1 MGGGRLTSLALVA
14 AFALRFSALVV
25 LPALRVQENLNPTIV
40 SMFSSAVQFGFVVGT
55 IVSAVIVLADRIDPV
70 RFFTLLS
77 LIAGRVINPRSARSW
92 CGPTAS

>member
-1 MGGGRLTSLALVA
+1 
-14 AFALRFSALVV
+14 
-25 LPALRVQENLNPTIV
+25 
-40 SMFSSAVQFGFVVGT
+40 MFSSAVQFGFVVGT

-77 LIAGRVINPRSARSW
+77 LIAGRVTNSRSARSW

>member
-1 MGGGRLTSLALVA
+1 
-14 AFALRFSALVV
+14 
-25 LPALRVQENLNPTIV
+25 
-40 SMFSSAVQFGFVVGT
+40 MFSSAVQFGFVVGT

-92 CGPTAS
+92 FGRRMKVSKNQVVCPRCHLNELASGNDWTC